1 MNEKNNNNDTS
12 NPEEI
17 QSAYSLKLALIGG

>member
-17 QSAYSLKLALIGG
+17 QIAYSLKLALIGG